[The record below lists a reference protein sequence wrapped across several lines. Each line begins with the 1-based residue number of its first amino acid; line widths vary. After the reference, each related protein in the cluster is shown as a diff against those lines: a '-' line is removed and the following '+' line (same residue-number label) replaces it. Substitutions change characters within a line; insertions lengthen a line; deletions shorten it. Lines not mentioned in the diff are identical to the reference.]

1 MPYVNKALESCKK
14 LGNFKLGLSSVIKF
28 FFISSIVHTYDV
40 PCCVHLQTIPC
51 TVQQTF
57 LTVRV

>member
-1 MPYVNKALESCKK
+1 MPNVNKALESSKK
-14 LGNFKLGLSSVIKF
+14 LCDFKLGLSSVIKKKHYF
-28 FFISSIVHTYDV
+28 QQSTYDV